1 MVASNKKAKI
11 VPLAEI
17 LQSMPYANEKEKAL
31 VKKAYAFAKEAHEGQ
46 KRYSGDPYFV
56 HVAETGLALAD
67 MDMSAQVVAA
77 GLLHDTVE
85 DTDVT
90 DEDIKREFG
99 EEIAHMVDG
108 VTKLGHV
115 RYHGMQR
122 HAESLRKLFAATSQ
136 DVRVMIIK
144 LMDRLHNVK
153 TLQYV
158 PEHKRQRIALETLE
172 IYAPIADRLGM
183 GIIKKELEDAAFPYA
198 YPQEYEKTY
207 KIFKDLG
214 GEDTK
219 RLEKIHKSIKKKIA
233 EYGIKDFR
241 TSVRVKGLYSLYK
254 KLQRK
259 NNDPSKIK
267 DIFALRVILKDI
279 PTCYTVL
286 SIIHGE
292 WTPLPGKLKD
302 YIALPKMNGYRSI
315 HTTIHTGDG
324 GVLEVQIR
332 TEEMHQEAQYGV
344 ASHLT
349 YKETTV
355 GGKHE
360 KAGSG
365 LAWITQFFPNIFTGG
380 KTDKNTC
387 VVKKEEY
394 QHKHYPK
401 YSVPEW
407 IRHLAE
413 DTNCEDPE
421 EFMSE
426 IKSDFFAHR
435 IFVFTP
441 KGDVIDLPIGATPID
456 FAFAIHTDIGRHI
469 SGAKVNGKMESLDK
483 ELLNGDI
490 VEIFTSKNAKP
501 NRKWLDYVKTS
512 MAKKQ
517 IKNCI
522 QKARQNT

>member
-1 MVASNKKAKI
+1 MSVTAKKTNPVSLK
-11 VPLAEI
+11 EI
-17 LQSMPYANEKEKAL
+17 LLSMPYASPDDKTLVEKA
-31 VKKAYAFAKEAHEGQ
+31 YEFARQAHEGQ

-67 MDMSAQVVAA
+67 MDMSATVVAA

-85 DTDVT
+85 DTEIT
-90 DEDIKREFG
+90 DEDIRKEFG
-99 EEIAHMVDG
+99 DEIAYMVDG

-153 TLQYV
+153 TLEFV
-158 PEHKRQRIALETLE
+158 PKHKQQRIALETLE

-183 GIIKKELEDAAFPYA
+183 GIIKKELEDKAFPFA
-198 YPQEYEKTY
+198 YPKEHKKTY
-207 KIFKDLG
+207 KIFRELG

-219 RLEKIHKSIKKKIA
+219 RLEKIHKSIKKKLV
-233 EYGIKDFR
+233 EYGIKDFK
-241 TSVRVKGLYSLYK
+241 TSVRIKGLYSLYK
-254 KLQRK
+254 KLLRK
-259 NNDPSKIK
+259 NWDASKIK
-267 DIFALRVILKDI
+267 DIFALRIILKDI

-286 SIIHGE
+286 SVIHGE

-349 YKETTV
+349 YKESTV
-355 GGKHE
+355 GGRHD

-365 LAWITQFFPNIFTGG
+365 IAWITQFFPNVFGFSST
-380 KTDKNTC
+380 KKNTC
-387 VVKKEEY
+387 VVKKAEF

-401 YSVPEW
+401 YSVPDW

-413 DTNCEDPE
+413 DTDCDDPE
-421 EFMSE
+421 EFMSD

-441 KGDVIDLPIGATPID
+441 KSDVIDLPIGATPID
-456 FAFAIHTDIGRHI
+456 FAFAIHSDIGKHV
-469 SGAKVNGKMESLDK
+469 SGAKVNGKMEALYK
-483 ELLNGDI
+483 ELQNGDI
-490 VEIFTSKNAKP
+490 VEILTSPNSKP
-501 NRKWLDYVKTS
+501 TRKWLDYVKTS
-512 MAKKQ
+512 MAKKH
-517 IKNCI
+517 IKNCL
-522 QKARQNT
+522 QKMNEAP

>member
-1 MVASNKKAKI
+1 MKTQEKARI
-11 VPLAEI
+11 IPLKEI
-17 LQSMPYANEKEKAL
+17 LKAMPHASDEEKKLVEKA
-31 VKKAYAFAKEAHEGQ
+31 YYFAKKAHEGQ

-56 HVAETGLALAD
+56 HVAETGKALAD
-67 MDMSAQVVAA
+67 MEMSASTVAA
-77 GLLHDTVE
+77 GLLHDTIE

-90 DEDIKREFG
+90 AEDIRREFG
-99 EEIAHMVDG
+99 EEILYLVEG

-115 RYHGMQR
+115 RYHGLQR
-122 HAESLRKLFAATSQ
+122 HAESLRKLFAATAQ

-144 LMDRLHNVK
+144 LMDRLHNVR

-183 GIIKKELEDAAFPYA
+183 GVIKKELEDAAFPYA
-198 YPQEYEKTY
+198 YPEEYKKTY
-207 KIFKDLG
+207 AVFKELG

-219 RLEKIHKSIKKKIA
+219 RLDKIHKAIKKKLA
-233 EYGIKDFR
+233 EYGIKNFR
-241 TSVRVKGLYSLYK
+241 TSVRIKGLYSLYK
-254 KLQRK
+254 KLERK
-259 NNDPSKIK
+259 NWDITKIK
-267 DIFALRVILKDI
+267 DIFALRIILPEVSD
-279 PTCYTVL
+279 CYTVL
-286 SIIHGE
+286 GIIHSE

-302 YIALPKMNGYRSI
+302 YIAAPKMNGYRSI

-324 GVLEVQIR
+324 GVLEIQIR
-332 TEEMHQEAQYGV
+332 TEEMHREALYGV

-349 YKETTV
+349 YKEETW
-355 GGKHE
+355 KSS

-365 LAWITQFFPNIFTGG
+365 LSWIKQFFPNILGND
-380 KTDKNTC
+380 KKNTC
-387 VVKKEEY
+387 VVPKEKFK
-394 QHKHYPK
+394 HKHYSK

-413 DTNCEDPE
+413 DAQCEDPE
-421 EFMSE
+421 EFLNE

-456 FAFAIHTDIGRHI
+456 FAFAIHTDIGMHI

-483 ELLNGDI
+483 ELQNGDI
-490 VEIFTSKNAKP
+490 VEIITNKNAHP
-501 NRKWLDYVKTS
+501 TRKWLDAVKTTL
-512 MAKKQ
+512 AKKH
-517 IKNCI
+517 IKNYLA
-522 QKARQNT
+522 KNKELV